1 MRNQRNAALII
12 YVLAINITGFF
23 MIWYDKVLAKAGKY
37 RIPESRLLLVALAG
51 GSIGVYTG
59 MHLFK
64 HKTKKIIFT
73 LGIPAIFVV
82 QILIF
87 RNIH

>member
-1 MRNQRNAALII
+1 MII
-12 YVLAINITGFF
+12 YVLAVNIASFF
-23 MIWYDKVLAKAGKY
+23 MIWCDKALAKAGKY

-51 GSIGVYTG
+51 GSIGVYLG

-64 HKTKKIIFT
+64 HKTKKLIFT
-73 LGIPAIFVV
+73 LGIPAIFVA

>member
-1 MRNQRNAALII
+1 MII
-12 YVLAINITGFF
+12 YVLAVNITGFF
-23 MIWYDKVLAKAGKY
+23 MIWYDKALAKSGKY

-64 HKTKKIIFT
+64 HKTKKLIFT
-73 LGIPAIFVV
+73 IGIPAIFIA
-82 QILIF
+82 QILIY